1 VNESLGP
8 PDGATWEL
16 HGLRWKAG
24 RHAGTLVGS
33 SGLELVPGVSRGS
46 YRRVLDPSPAPITRL
61 VASLNPEP
69 FPVGAA
75 LRLTLRARL
84 AEGWSR
90 WCSLGIVGSGRAFP
104 ASESS
109 AATSAQPHVEAD
121 LWCSPEPVRELEL
134 RLELEA
140 GELGGTPQLRRLALE
155 AWDPERPRAE
165 AAPERAAWGQELT
178 LPAYSQRLQPDDL
191 PERGCSPTSLA
202 MVLAALGREEAS
214 EVAVLEVAA
223 GVYDH
228 GAKIYGNWS
237 LNAAYAG
244 GLGYRARVLRADSL
258 SYLEREVLAGRAA
271 VVSHRFEAGELPE
284 SPLPETRGHLL
295 VVVGFTPEGDV
306 LVHDPAA
313 NPDQGEEVR
322 RTYPRAAFAKTWLE
336 RGAGITYR
344 VERE

>member
-1 VNESLGP
+1 MNESLGP
-8 PDGATWEL
+8 GDGATWDL

-24 RHAGTLVGS
+24 RHSGTLVGAQ
-33 SGLELVPGVSRGS
+33 GLELVPGVSRGS
-46 YRRVLDPSPAPITRL
+46 YRRVLDAPLSPVTRV

-75 LRLTLRARL
+75 LRLSLRARL
-84 AEGWSR
+84 EAGWSR
-90 WCSLGIVGSGRAFP
+90 WCSLGIAGSGRAFP

-109 AATSAQPHVEAD
+109 AAAPGQPHVEAD
-121 LWCSPEPVRELEL
+121 LWCSPEPVSELEL

-155 AWDPERPRAE
+155 AWDPSRARSEPE
-165 AAPERAAWGQELT
+165 AAGPERGAWGRGLS
-178 LPAYSQRLQPDDL
+178 LPEYSQRIQPDDL

-202 MVLAALGREEAS
+202 MVLGALGEERP
-214 EVAVLEVAA
+214 VPEVAA

-244 GLGYRARVLRADSL
+244 GLGYRATVLRADSL
-258 SYLEREVLAGRAA
+258 RHLEREVLAGRPAI
-271 VVSHRFEAGELPE
+271 VSHRFEAGELPE

-295 VVVGFTPEGDV
+295 VVVGFTSTGDV
-306 LVHDPAA
+306 VVHDPAA
-313 NPDQGEEVR
+313 NPAQGESVR
-322 RTYPRAAFAKTWLE
+322 RTYPREAFARTWLE
-336 RGAGITYR
+336 RGAGVTYR